1 MQNCQDSYSTTF
13 SSFPEIHSYHQNLSQ
28 RSLWTRCRV
37 NQLHVEPLV
46 RGASHFP
53 TLTAFAPG
61 TSETAVEDTLD
72 HLGLA
77 IRCDSKL
84 YPVRDTAY
92 KSLLDRAKV
101 GGNGLTKLT
110 KDELAQVL
118 NTFLGHFKSEALVLV
133 RDEKVSAVHSG
144 DEADYSVLPI
154 DQLLNALQQKLN
166 IRFPGNEF
174 DAGYSDHAI
183 TSAAW
188 SLPDQKEDLIGT
200 YTKVLADRGK
210 TAMAS
215 RLTPGIRFITSDT
228 GIASAKVPG
237 ERHDPCLQETQYA
250 EEGGSGSHR
259 HVRNDLRRRPRNRA
273 RCFPRHAG
281 DSLYHEGLRRA
292 GEQAPHAG
300 GKHGQGTHPQ
310 LERL

>member
-1 MQNCQDSYSTTF
+1 MQKCQDSYSTTF

-110 KDELAQVL
+110 KDELA
-118 NTFLGHFKSEALVLV
+118 
-133 RDEKVSAVHSG
+133 R
-144 DEADYSVLPI
+144 LP
-154 DQLLNALQQKLN
+154 
-166 IRFPGNEF
+166 R
-174 DAGYSDHAI
+174 Y
-183 TSAAW
+183 
-188 SLPDQKEDLIGT
+188 
-200 YTKVLADRGK
+200 
-210 TAMAS
+210 
-215 RLTPGIRFITSDT
+215 
-228 GIASAKVPG
+228 
-237 ERHDPCLQETQYA
+237 
-250 EEGGSGSHR
+250 
-259 HVRNDLRRRPRNRA
+259 
-273 RCFPRHAG
+273 
-281 DSLYHEGLRRA
+281 
-292 GEQAPHAG
+292 
-300 GKHGQGTHPQ
+300 
-310 LERL
+310 